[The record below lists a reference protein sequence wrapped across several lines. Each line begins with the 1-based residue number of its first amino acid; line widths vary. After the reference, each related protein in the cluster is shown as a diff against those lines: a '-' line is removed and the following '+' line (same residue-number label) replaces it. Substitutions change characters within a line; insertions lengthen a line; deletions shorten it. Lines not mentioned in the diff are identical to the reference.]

1 MKFSVENTFEE
12 KETGGGVW
20 CLVVGCWCLVAGH
33 FDSAQ

>member
-1 MKFSVENTFEE
+1 MKFLVENTSEE

-20 CLVVGCWCLVAGH
+20 LLVAGH